1 MSIRFKLIAAMI
13 VIALLPMLIIS
24 FLSYRRI
31 KSDTD
36 TLIRDRLVAVSD
48 AMGGI
53 VLEYISKRTID
64 LTSFQNNER
73 FQIPL
78 ETGEFFLMVEYFEEL
93 KRDRSE
99 FLDDLIYVDESGVV
113 YASTELERIG
123 LPHDD
128 RQWYIDAK
136 ALTSV
141 EEYAFN
147 FHISRTTGDTAIVLS
162 SPVYVSGRFRG
173 VFAMY
178 LNKEYFF
185 DLLAYGEVGNTGENY
200 IVELDTG
207 YMITESRF
215 LDEMKREGRIE
226 RTASFEINISDL
238 DSYKQAIEKVRTI
251 GEFSGGGD
259 EDRVYGQWK
268 NYRDNDVFGSVVGI
282 PQFNMLIYTEE
293 TVDEVYTGLR
303 ATRTFAIVL
312 TIVMLI
318 VAAIVAYLLARNI
331 ATPIIR
337 ISDQMESLAGAGADL
352 TQRLD
357 VSTSD
362 EMGTLAQN
370 FNEFVARLEGI
381 VSRVAQGAGTVRS
394 LSQEAGPIAERN
406 ANIMSELRGE
416 MDTISNITES
426 EVEASR
432 TALNLITE
440 MAQTALSVQ
449 ERANA
454 QATNAAQTS
463 SSVNE
468 MASAIN
474 ELVEQAKNVA
484 EGGVEATSQLRRA
497 LEIAGTVST
506 NAAGAAERAEDVTAI
521 AKAGQEAVRRNEE
534 GIRSISEST
543 EQVFEIVEVINDI
556 AEQTNLLA
564 LNAAIEAARAGEH
577 GKGFAVV
584 ADEVRKLAER
594 SGEATKEITDLI
606 RNANRAVE
614 DGTRAAGDVATELD
628 RILRNAEETTG
639 IARQNANLAREAA
652 EGLEFGV
659 RSGEEA
665 TAMSGAV
672 AEAMT
677 LQLKSIEEVLRSMDD
692 LASLAQEIVELTTE
706 QGRRTQTFEEVVQ
719 DVVNRSTR
727 ISESVIESI
736 EHTSQVAEGAGIV
749 RENAETIQRMAGTNV
764 DLMGQFRFRTADEI
778 EREKAQYR

>member
-1 MSIRFKLIAAMI
+1 
-13 VIALLPMLIIS
+13 
-24 FLSYRRI
+24 
-31 KSDTD
+31 
-36 TLIRDRLVAVSD
+36 
-48 AMGGI
+48 
-53 VLEYISKRTID
+53 
-64 LTSFQNNER
+64 
-73 FQIPL
+73 
-78 ETGEFFLMVEYFEEL
+78 
-93 KRDRSE
+93 
-99 FLDDLIYVDESGVV
+99 
-113 YASTELERIG
+113 
-123 LPHDD
+123 
-128 RQWYIDAK
+128 
-136 ALTSV
+136 
-141 EEYAFN
+141 
-147 FHISRTTGDTAIVLS
+147 
-162 SPVYVSGRFRG
+162 
-173 VFAMY
+173 
-178 LNKEYFF
+178 
-185 DLLAYGEVGNTGENY
+185 
-200 IVELDTG
+200 
-207 YMITESRF
+207 
-215 LDEMKREGRIE
+215 
-226 RTASFEINISDL
+226 
-238 DSYKQAIEKVRTI
+238 
-251 GEFSGGGD
+251 
-259 EDRVYGQWK
+259 
-268 NYRDNDVFGSVVGI
+268 
-282 PQFNMLIYTEE
+282 
-293 TVDEVYTGLR
+293 
-303 ATRTFAIVL
+303 
-312 TIVMLI
+312 
-318 VAAIVAYLLARNI
+318 
-331 ATPIIR
+331 
-337 ISDQMESLAGAGADL
+337 
-352 TQRLD
+352 
-357 VSTSD
+357 
-362 EMGTLAQN
+362 
-370 FNEFVARLEGI
+370 
-381 VSRVAQGAGTVRS
+381 
-394 LSQEAGPIAERN
+394 
-406 ANIMSELRGE
+406 
-416 MDTISNITES
+416 
-426 EVEASR
+426 
-432 TALNLITE
+432 
-440 MAQTALSVQ
+440 
-449 ERANA
+449 
-454 QATNAAQTS
+454 
-463 SSVNE
+463 

>member
-1 MSIRFKLIAAMI
+1 MSIRFKLIVFMMI
-13 VIALLPMLIIS
+13 VALVPMLTLSI
-24 FLSYRRI
+24 LSYQRI

-36 TLIRDRLVAVSD
+36 TLIQDRLIAVSN
-48 AMGGI
+48 AMDGI
-53 VLEYISKRTID
+53 IVEYISKRTID
-64 LTSFQNNER
+64 LKTFQSNER
-73 FQIPL
+73 FQIPM

-93 KRDRSE
+93 KRDRIE
-99 FLDDLIYVDESGVV
+99 FLDDLIYVDESGIVK
-113 YASTELERIG
+113 ASTVLERIG

-128 RQWYIDAK
+128 REWYIDAK
-136 ALTSV
+136 ALTSMD
-141 EEYAFN
+141 EYAFN

-173 VFAMY
+173 VFALY

-185 DLLAYGEVGNTGENY
+185 ELMAYGKTGETGENY
-200 IVELDTG
+200 IVEMDTG
-207 YMITESRF
+207 YIITESRF
-215 LDEMKREGRIE
+215 LEELKREGLVE
-226 RTASFEINISDL
+226 KTASFEINISDL
-238 DSYKQAIEKVRTI
+238 DSYKRGLELARSV
-251 GEFSGGGD
+251 GEFTGGVGA
-259 EDRVYGQWK
+259 EGVYGQWK
-268 NYRDNDVFGSVVGI
+268 NYRGADVFGIVVPI
-282 PQFNMLIYTEE
+282 PQLNMFIYTEE
-293 TVDEVYTGLR
+293 TVNEVYSGLR
-303 ATRTFAIVL
+303 ATRTYALIL
-312 TIVMLI
+312 TVVMLL
-318 VAAIVAYLLARNI
+318 AAGIVAYLVARNI
-331 ATPIIR
+331 ATPIVR
-337 ISDQMESLAGAGADL
+337 ISNQMEDLAGHGADL
-352 TQRLD
+352 TQRLE
-357 VSTSD
+357 VASRD
-362 EMGTLAQN
+362 EMGVLAQN

-394 LSQEAGPIAERN
+394 LSQEAEPIAERN
-406 ANIMSELRGE
+406 AGIMTDLRKE
-416 MDTISNITES
+416 MDEISSITEAELNS
-426 EVEASR
+426 SR
-432 TALNLITE
+432 TALNLISE

-474 ELVEQAKNVA
+474 ELVEQAKTVS
-484 EGGVEATSQLRRA
+484 EGGVEATGQLRRA
-497 LEIAGTVST
+497 LEIADTVST
-506 NAAGAAERAEDVTAI
+506 NATGAAERAEDVTNI

-606 RNANRAVE
+606 RTAHRAVE
-614 DGTRAAGDVATELD
+614 DGTRAAGDVAAELE
-628 RILRNAEETTG
+628 RILRNSEETTG
-639 IARQNANLAREAA
+639 IARQNAVLAREAA

-659 RSGEEA
+659 KSGEEA
-665 TAMSGAV
+665 TAMAGTV

-706 QGRRTQTFEEVVQ
+706 QGRRTQAFEGAIQ

-727 ISESVIESI
+727 ISESVLESVQ
-736 EHTSQVAEGAGIV
+736 HTSEVAEGAGIV
-749 RENAETIQRMAGTNV
+749 RANAETIERMAGTNV
-764 DLMGQFRFRTADEI
+764 ELMSQFRFRTLEEI
-778 EREKAQYR
+778 EREK